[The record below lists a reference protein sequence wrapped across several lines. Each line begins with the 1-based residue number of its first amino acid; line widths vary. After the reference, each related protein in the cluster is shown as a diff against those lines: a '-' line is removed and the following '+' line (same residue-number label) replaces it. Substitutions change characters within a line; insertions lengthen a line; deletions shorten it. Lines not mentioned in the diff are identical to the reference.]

1 MNEENE
7 LAKLENFV
15 STLLEKYNGLQNN
28 NKQLTERLQRRDA
41 SIVSLEDEIA
51 SMKDERGEI
60 SSRVSGLIGKIE
72 EWESATAVDEA
83 VVSEEEV
90 ETETEIETDP
100 DPDPDPDSESESEGE
115 DVKKDSGVQGNLF
128 SVEATGE

>member
-7 LAKLENFV
+7 LARLEGFV
-15 STLLEKYNGLQNN
+15 STLLEKFNGLQNN
-28 NKQLTERLQRRDA
+28 NKELTERLQRRDA
-41 SIVSLEDEIA
+41 TIVSLEDEIA

-60 SSRVSGLIGKIE
+60 SNRVSGLIGKIE
-72 EWESATAVDEA
+72 EWESAIVTET
-83 VVSEEEV
+83 VVSEEES
-90 ETETEIETDP
+90 EAESTS
-100 DPDPDPDSESESEGE
+100 DSAPEQEVE